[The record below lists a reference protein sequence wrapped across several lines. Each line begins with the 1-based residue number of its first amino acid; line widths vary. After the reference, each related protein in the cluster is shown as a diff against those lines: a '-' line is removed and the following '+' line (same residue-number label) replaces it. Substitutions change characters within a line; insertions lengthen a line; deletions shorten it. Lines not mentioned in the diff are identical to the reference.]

1 MCAHVLPPHIHCQ
14 SWHRCRNCMC
24 VQGDGWEMLN
34 CTEWECRSCWSH
46 CWCSCSWA
54 HQSVGKLLQLAPASE
69 EQQEVLLKKKIFKT
83 LNKCLW
89 WHCCSSKSY
98 VPSLLCPQ
106 KEKEKKM
113 KGLYDFYGILFK
125 QIRRWQMKASGKEEP
140 SGEKLEPFTAGVARW
155 SVSGLRRVPAPP
167 PRIIETTLLRLASSF
182 TFGFLGA
189 TCCW

>member
-14 SWHRCRNCMC
+14 SWHRCQNCMC

-83 LNKCLW
+83 LNKCCGGGVVVHQHLMYLV
-89 WHCCSSKSY
+89 CY
-98 VPSLLCPQ
+98 VPRKKKKRKWRGYMTSMAFFSNRSEDDKWKLLQ
-106 KEKEKKM
+106 RRTQWRKV
-113 KGLYDFYGILFK
+113 GAFY
-125 QIRRWQMKASGKEEP
+125 SGCCT
-140 SGEKLEPFTAGVARW
+140 LECEWVETCACSTSQDYRNHFTKVG
-155 SVSGLRRVPAPP
+155 
-167 PRIIETTLLRLASSF
+167 
-182 TFGFLGA
+182 
-189 TCCW
+189 

>member
-1 MCAHVLPPHIHCQ
+1 MLPPHIHCQ

-54 HQSVGKLLQLAPASE
+54 HQSVGKLLQLAPASG

-83 LNKCLW
+83 LNKCCGGIVVHQHLMYLV
-89 WHCCSSKSY
+89 CY
-98 VPSLLCPQ
+98 VPR
-106 KEKEKKM
+106 KKKKRKM

-125 QIRRWQMKASGKEEP
+125 QIRRWQMKASAKKNP
-140 SGEKLEPFTAGVARW
+140 VEKSWSFLQQVLHVGVW
-155 SVSGLRRVPAPP
+155 VGWDVCLLHLPGL
-167 PRIIETTLLRLASSF
+167 
-182 TFGFLGA
+182 
-189 TCCW
+189 